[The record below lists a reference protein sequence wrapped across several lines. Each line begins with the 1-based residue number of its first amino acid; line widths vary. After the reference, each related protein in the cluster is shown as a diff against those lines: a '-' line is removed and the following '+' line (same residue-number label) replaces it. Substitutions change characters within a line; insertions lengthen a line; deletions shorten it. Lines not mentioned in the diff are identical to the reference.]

1 MSNFQGRSYGQCI
14 NAIMEHILAFS
25 ILFLF
30 LFYSFFFFFL
40 VICNAIEK
48 KCLQNLKKTV
58 ITVWLDFL
66 VKESFLEKE
75 TQIEKKNPRIDG
87 YKNQMTTFSYFLGQ
101 LLGCSLH
108 LLTDDLSKS
117 FEEQQ
122 MPKKLTTKRW

>member
-1 MSNFQGRSYGQCI
+1 MK
-14 NAIMEHILAFS
+14 HILAFS

-58 ITVWLDFL
+58 TTAWLDFL

-75 TQIEKKNPRIDG
+75 TQIEKKTHVLMGTRI
-87 YKNQMTTFSYFLGQ
+87 KWQHSRIFLGSYSDAA
-101 LLGCSLH
+101 CIY
-108 LLTDDLSKS
+108 
-117 FEEQQ
+117 
-122 MPKKLTTKRW
+122 